1 VLLGAGWG
9 ETKERDADQGANFV
23 PGPQFYDPADT
34 ALNDPRHVYAV
45 EPAQVFAFGKEE
57 GFSATRWRF

>member
-1 VLLGAGWG
+1 MAIDSIGNNRFSRCVDDHSVVAMTTDG
-9 ETKERDADQGANFV
+9 
-23 PGPQFYDPADT
+23 T
-34 ALNDPRHVYAV
+34 AAAPRHVYAV